1 MPFIVDGHNLIPKV
15 PGLNLQDMEDELQLV
30 ELLQEF
36 CRINR
41 KQVEVYFDN
50 APPGGLEVRKFG
62 SVTARF
68 IRQGKTA
75 DLAIKQKLKRL
86 AGEARNWT
94 VVSSDREVQAAAR
107 QARAKIIPAEV
118 FAEQLLKD
126 SRGSERVSNDEG
138 ETLSP
143 DEIQDWMNLF
153 GVDENG
159 DGGESP

>member
-68 IRQGKTA
+68 IREGKTA
-75 DLAIKQKLKRL
+75 DLAIKKKLKRFFGWFLL
-86 AGEARNWT
+86 AVAGGMLF
-94 VVSSDREVQAAAR
+94 
-107 QARAKIIPAEV
+107 RA
-118 FAEQLLKD
+118 FWDL
-126 SRGSERVSNDEG
+126 
-138 ETLSP
+138 
-143 DEIQDWMNLF
+143 
-153 GVDENG
+153 
-159 DGGESP
+159 